1 MDGLRYRFF
10 IGGQSHQI
18 LRFLEAFDEEL
29 RPHFQEA
36 GITEAEGSVAKRQE
50 LTFKTTAT
58 ADAGAST
65 FIGGLVLFALAW
77 AGNQVLDEL
86 FEEKF
91 KESLRKFID
100 KARNNIPLNR
110 KETIE
115 YRSILCRPGEF
126 PTVVVRM
133 IVSED
138 DTLAEL
144 ANSIKAAH
152 ENAENWIVKNGKQ
165 AAIHCYT
172 VSNGQCNLEPVL
184 LKNIKELGERKR
196 RTIVRQWQ

>member
-1 MDGLRYRFF
+1 MDGLSYRFF

-29 RPHFQEA
+29 LPHFQEV
-36 GITEAEGSVAKRQE
+36 GITEAEDSIAKRQE

-65 FIGGLVLFALAW
+65 YIVGLVLFALAW

-86 FEEKF
+86 FEEEF
-91 KESLRKFID
+91 KECLRKLID
-100 KARNNIPLNR
+100 KARNNIPLDR

-115 YRSILCRPGEF
+115 YRSILCRSGDY

-133 IVSED
+133 IVSDD

-144 ANSIKAAH
+144 ANSIRSAH
-152 ENAENWIVKNGKQ
+152 ENAERWIARNGKKS
-165 AAIHCYT
+165 AIHCYT
-172 VSNGQCNLEPVL
+172 VANGQCNLEPVL
-184 LKNIKELGERKR
+184 LKNIKELDEKKR
-196 RTIVRQWQ
+196 RAVVRQWQ

>member
-1 MDGLRYRFF
+1 MDGLSYRFF
-10 IGGQSHQI
+10 LGGQTHQI

-29 RPHFQEA
+29 RPHFQET
-36 GITEAEGSVAKRQE
+36 GITEAEDSVAKRQE

-65 FIGGLVLFALAW
+65 FIVGLVLFALAW
-77 AGNQVLDEL
+77 AGNQALDEL

-91 KESLRKFID
+91 KENLRKLIN

-115 YRSILCRPGEF
+115 YRSILCRAGDY

-133 IVSED
+133 VVCDD
-138 DTLAEL
+138 DTLSEL
-144 ANSIKAAH
+144 ANSIKLAH
-152 ENAENWIVKNGKQ
+152 ENAEYWISKNGKQ
-165 AAIHCYT
+165 AEIHCYT
-172 VSNGQCNLEPVL
+172 VANGQCNLEPVL
-184 LKNIKELGERKR
+184 LKNIQELDEKKRKAV
-196 RTIVRQWQ
+196 VRQW